1 MAGILLHMS
10 GHAETA
16 RQAFLRTFAWADG
29 DASFTP
35 VFGDADALR
44 SLGPGLAEPFRDA
57 GITAVVSPEA
67 RGFVVGALC
76 AASLG
81 VGFVAA
87 RKPGEPRPGD
97 RIYVESD
104 PDWRG
109 RRVTFSVPAVFGRSD
124 RILLV
129 DDWIETGSQT
139 SAIADAIAQMGATL
153 VGTSVIVD
161 QAPGAIRSAL
171 NVVGL
176 VMHDELPKGG

>member
-1 MAGILLHMS
+1 MTS
-10 GHAETA
+10 DSERA
-16 RQAFLRTFAWADG
+16 RRGVLRTFAWVDG
-29 DASFTP
+29 HALLTP
-35 VFGDADALR
+35 VLRDADTLA
-44 SLGPGLAEPFRDA
+44 SLGPGLAEPFR
-57 GITAVVSPEA
+57 GTGVTAVVAPEA

-87 RKPGEPRPGD
+87 RKPGGPRPGD
-97 RIYVESD
+97 QVRATSA

-109 RRVTFSVPAVFGRSD
+109 RSVTYSVPRVFGPND

-129 DDWIETGSQT
+129 DDWIETGSQA
-139 SAIADAIAQMGATL
+139 SAIADAVAQMGATL

-161 QAPGAIRSAL
+161 QAPAGIRSAL

-176 VMHDELPKGG
+176 LRSDQLPENR